1 MSSALKYA
9 VVGTGAVGTVL
20 AQRFSEH
27 RVPALWA
34 NTRGPETIDVT
45 AMSASIM
52 PAALDTALD
61 ADVIILA
68 IPFLRVRELG
78 GRRADWSGK
87 IVVDAT
93 NAFLVPDSEQILGGR
108 LSTEYN
114 AEAFPG
120 ASVVKSFNQT
130 AARQLAEKRPPE
142 FGKRVVFVASNDAT
156 ASAAVAELCTD
167 LGFAAIELGR
177 LDEGGALIQARNALV
192 LRELY
197 ELPSELEKSIQ
208 QTAAVGRDLAPG
220 TWTIDPVHSSITFSV
235 RHLMVGRVRGRFGDF
250 SGAITMP
257 ENGTPSIAATIAVG
271 SVDTGN
277 LTRDEH
283 LRAPDIFAADE
294 FPTAT
299 LVSVDMHGTGQNDR
313 VLLIDFTLRGITKRL
328 PLAFSFLGVS
338 AGMGHGEVAG
348 FEGVITLK
356 RSDFG
361 VLTDTPV
368 LAGGGPMLGDTV
380 DVTVCVEAVKAP
392 AAPTGS
398 EGDAPHGEGLA

>member
-1 MSSALKYA
+1 MSSTLQYA
-9 VVGTGAVGTVL
+9 IVGTGSVGAVL
-20 AQRFSEH
+20 AQRFSNH
-27 RVPALWA
+27 HVPALWA

-45 AMSASIM
+45 ELSDAIT
-52 PAALDTALD
+52 PVTLDTALD

-68 IPFLRVRELG
+68 IPFLKVRELG

-87 IVVDAT
+87 IIVDAT
-93 NAFLVPDSEQILGGR
+93 NAFLVPNSERILAGR
-108 LSTEYN
+108 LSTQFN

-120 ASVVKSFNQT
+120 AAVVKSFNQT

-142 FGKRVVFVASNDAT
+142 FGKRVVFVSSNTSA
-156 ASAAVAELCTD
+156 ASAVVAGLCTE
-167 LGFAAIELGR
+167 LGFAPIELGR
-177 LDEGGALIQARNALV
+177 IDEGGVLIQARNALV

-197 ELPSELEKSIQ
+197 ELPSELENTQVTS
-208 QTAAVGRDLAPG
+208 AVGRDLTPG

-250 SGAITMP
+250 SGAITVP
-257 ENGTPSIAATIAVG
+257 ENGTPSITAAIAVG

-277 LTRDEH
+277 PTRDEH
-283 LRAPDIFAADE
+283 LRAPDVFGADE

-299 LVSVDMHGTGQNDR
+299 LVSVDMHGTGQNDW
-313 VLLIDFTLRGITKRL
+313 VLIIDFTLRGITKRL

-338 AGMGHGEVAG
+338 PGMGHGEVAG
-348 FEGVITLK
+348 FEGVIQLK

-380 DVTVCVEAVKAP
+380 DVIVCLEAVKAP

-398 EGDAPHGEGLA
+398 EGDAAPA

>member
-1 MSSALKYA
+1 MSSTLRYA
-9 VVGTGAVGTVL
+9 IVGTGSIGAVL
-20 AQRFSEH
+20 AQRFSNH
-27 RVPALWA
+27 HVPALWA

-45 AMSASIM
+45 ELSASIT
-52 PAALDTALD
+52 PATLDTALD
-61 ADVIILA
+61 ADVIVLA
-68 IPFLRVRELG
+68 IPFLQVRELG

-87 IVVDAT
+87 IVVDTT

-108 LSTEYN
+108 LSTEFN

-120 ASVVKSFNQT
+120 AAVVKSFNQN
-130 AARQLAEKRPPE
+130 AARQLAQNRPPE
-142 FGKRVVFVASNDAT
+142 FGKRVVFVSSNDSA
-156 ASAAVAELCTD
+156 ASAAVAGLCTD
-167 LGFAAIELGR
+167 LGFAPIELGR
-177 LDEGGALIQARNALV
+177 LDEGGVLIQARNALV

-197 ELPSELEKSIQ
+197 ELPSELEESIEV
-208 QTAAVGRDLAPG
+208 TSAVGRELTPG

-250 SGAITMP
+250 SGAITVP
-257 ENGTPSIAATIAVG
+257 ENGTPSITATIAVG

-277 LTRDEH
+277 PTRDEH
-283 LRAPDIFAADE
+283 LRAPDVFGAGE

-299 LVSVDMHGTGQNDR
+299 LVSVDMHGTGQNDW
-313 VLLIDFTLRGITKRL
+313 VLIIDFTLRGITKRL

-348 FEGVITLK
+348 FEGEIKLK

-368 LAGGGPMLGDTV
+368 LAGGGAALGDTV
-380 DVTVCVEAVKAP
+380 DVTVCVEAVKAT
-392 AAPTGS
+392 AAVMD
-398 EGDAPHGEGLA
+398 E

>member
-1 MSSALKYA
+1 MSSTLQYA
-9 VVGTGAVGTVL
+9 IVGTGSIGAVL
-20 AQRFSEH
+20 AQRFSDH
-27 RVPALWA
+27 HVPALWA

-45 AMSASIM
+45 ELSDAIT
-52 PAALDTALD
+52 PVTLDTVLD

-68 IPFLRVRELG
+68 IPFLKVRELG

-93 NAFLVPDSEQILGGR
+93 NAFLVPNSERILGGR
-108 LSTEYN
+108 LSTEFN

-120 ASVVKSFNQT
+120 AAVVKSFNQT
-130 AARQLAEKRPPE
+130 AARQLAKKRAPE
-142 FGKRVVFVASNDAT
+142 FGKRVVFVASNTSA
-156 ASAAVAELCTD
+156 ASAVVAGLCTE
-167 LGFAAIELGR
+167 LGFAPIELGR
-177 LDEGGALIQARNALV
+177 IDEGGVLIQARNALV

-197 ELPSELEKSIQ
+197 ELPSELENTQVTS
-208 QTAAVGRDLAPG
+208 AVGRDLTPG

-250 SGAITMP
+250 SGEITVP
-257 ENGTPSIAATIAVG
+257 ENGTPSITATIAVG

-277 LTRDEH
+277 PTRDEH
-283 LRAPDIFAADE
+283 LRAPDVFGADE

-299 LVSVDMHGTGQNDR
+299 LVSVDMHGTGQNDW
-313 VLLIDFTLRGITKRL
+313 VVIIDFTLRGITKRL

-338 AGMGHGEVAG
+338 PGMGHGEVAG

-356 RSDFG
+356 RGDFG
-361 VLTDTPV
+361 ILTDTPV
-368 LAGGGPMLGDTV
+368 LAGGGPALGETV

-392 AAPTGS
+392 AAPAG
-398 EGDAPHGEGLA
+398 